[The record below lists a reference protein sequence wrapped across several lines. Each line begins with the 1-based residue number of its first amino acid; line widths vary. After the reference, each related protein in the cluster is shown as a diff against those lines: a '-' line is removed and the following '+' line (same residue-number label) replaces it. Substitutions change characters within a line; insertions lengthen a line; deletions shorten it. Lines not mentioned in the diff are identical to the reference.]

1 MATREQKIQNDIRVA
16 LSKNECTVFRVNVGS
31 VRTPDGRYFK
41 TGVPSGY
48 SDLSG
53 FKWSNGKA
61 FFIEVKTKT
70 GKPRLDQIR
79 FNKFLISKHIICGIA
94 RSPED
99 ALKIVNEELVGYGFT
114 ERDLARC

>member
-1 MATREQKIQNDIRVA
+1 MTQPEHIIQNKIRLA
-16 LSKNECTVFRVNVGS
+16 LSRSQCTVFRVNVGR
-31 VRTPDGRYFK
+31 VKMADGRYFT
-41 TGVPSGY
+41 TGVPDGY

-61 FFIEVKTKT
+61 FFIEVKNET

-114 ERDLARC
+114 KRDLARC